1 MACPLKATPTHST
14 ANREAV
20 MESQTYLDKPEPG
33 SPPKPKGLPPRVLD
47 ALGLVHEKALQ
58 GDALTRKVKALIAL
72 ATSVVTGC
80 ETSIAYHL
88 HNAMEAGAVREELM
102 EAVEVAVVT
111 MGEPAAIHAARI
123 LRALDLD
130 EADRFADAVEGTGL
144 KGMRAR
150 AAAHPYMPPD

>member
-1 MACPLKATPTHST
+1 
-14 ANREAV
+14 
-20 MESQTYLDKPEPG
+20 MESKSYVDEPQPASTMKPDG
-33 SPPKPKGLPPRVLD
+33 FPPRVLD
-47 ALGLVHEKALQ
+47 ALGLVHAQALQ
-58 GDALTRKVKALIAL
+58 SDVLTRKVKELIAL

-88 HNAMEAGAVREELM
+88 HNAMEAGATREELI

-111 MGEPAAIHAARI
+111 MGEPAAVHATHI

-130 EADRFADAVEGTGL
+130 EAERFAEQVTGAGL
-144 KGMRAR
+144 KGVHAR

>member
-1 MACPLKATPTHST
+1 
-14 ANREAV
+14 
-20 MESQTYLDKPEPG
+20 MESKSYYDKPQPESSLEPD
-33 SPPKPKGLPPRVLD
+33 GLPPRVLD
-47 ALGLVHEKALQ
+47 ALGFVHEKALQ
-58 GDALTRKVKALIAL
+58 SDALTRKVKELIAL

-88 HNAMEAGAVREELM
+88 HNAMEAGAEREELI

-111 MGEPAAIHAARI
+111 MGEPAAVHAAHI

-130 EADRFADAVEGTGL
+130 EADRFADQVKGSGLTG
-144 KGMRAR
+144 MQAR